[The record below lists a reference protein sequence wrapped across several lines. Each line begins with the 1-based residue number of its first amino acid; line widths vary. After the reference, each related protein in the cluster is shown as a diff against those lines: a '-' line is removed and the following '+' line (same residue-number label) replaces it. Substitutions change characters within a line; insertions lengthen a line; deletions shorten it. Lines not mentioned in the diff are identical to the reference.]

1 VAKSFGARYV
11 VARRHSAW
19 DHSMPT
25 LLIENSVRQL
35 ARADSRNDGLWV
47 AIGDLEAATGWV
59 LKPEGA
65 CRGDVCVP
73 IPRGR
78 ESEFVLGGH
87 FNATAFAGYL
97 EQPVV
102 HEGDAWAVGEAAGAR
117 TSALRS
123 LEAPDFTLPDMDGR
137 EHTLSDYRGRK
148 VFLVSWASW

>member
-1 VAKSFGARYV
+1 
-11 VARRHSAW
+11 
-19 DHSMPT
+19 MPT

-35 ARADSRNDGLWV
+35 PTADSRSDGLWV
-47 AIGDLEAATGWV
+47 DVGSLEAATGWV

-73 IPRGR
+73 LPRGR
-78 ESEFVLGGH
+78 EDQFVSGGR
-87 FNATAFAGYL
+87 FNVTAFARYL
-97 EQPVV
+97 DQPVV
-102 HEGDAWAVGEAAGAR
+102 NDGDAWAVGEAAGAR

-123 LEAPDFTLPDMDGR
+123 LEAPDFTLPDMEGR